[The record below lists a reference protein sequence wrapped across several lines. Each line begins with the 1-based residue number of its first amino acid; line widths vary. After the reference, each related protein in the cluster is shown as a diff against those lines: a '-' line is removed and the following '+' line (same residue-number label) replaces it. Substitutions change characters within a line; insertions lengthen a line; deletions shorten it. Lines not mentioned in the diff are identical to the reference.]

1 MQHTFQPATTALD
14 GAPTRQDRTVPAV
27 LGLAGVLL
35 ILFMALFQVYD
46 ILRRLEIVLET
57 ERHRLLNLARAVA
70 EQTASS
76 VQTVDAVLRVVAA
89 EQSHTP
95 RRPEHGG
102 SRERLQAHI
111 TGIGQIADLLIAD
124 ADGRLVGSAEAAAVS
139 LRPAQNDWFKV
150 HSGAQ
155 DVGLYVSKPF
165 LEAERGR
172 WTIAVSRRIS
182 NRAGAFAGAVVA
194 YLDLQHFQRFYGAL
208 DLGPGSAVSL
218 LRAEGDPVVR
228 FPGGDA
234 GDVRAEATV
243 LRELADRD
251 HGTAK
256 LVSFAADGGE
266 RICAA
271 QLVPGFPLV
280 VGVTAQR
287 TAVLAP
293 WYVQVMHSTVR
304 TTLLCLSVALLTWL
318 ALRQLGRR
326 ERAEQRLRVQT
337 ALLDELFESA
347 PEAIVLLDRDRRVM
361 RVNREFPKMFGF
373 ALEEAA
379 GRTLEEL
386 IVPAELRLP
395 GAAAWNAVDPHTAT
409 ETERMRKDGRRLQ
422 VSMLAAPIDTAE
434 GRIASYAI
442 FRDITE
448 RRLAEVERAKLE
460 VKLRQAEKLEAIGTM
475 AVGIAHDFGSILTA
489 MLNYGEVALSAAAD
503 SGRARRPIERMMAA
517 AQRAPKRWSTR
528 S

>member
-1 MQHTFQPATTALD
+1 
-14 GAPTRQDRTVPAV
+14 
-27 LGLAGVLL
+27 
-35 ILFMALFQVYD
+35 
-46 ILRRLEIVLET
+46 
-57 ERHRLLNLARAVA
+57 
-70 EQTASS
+70 
-76 VQTVDAVLRVVAA
+76 
-89 EQSHTP
+89 
-95 RRPEHGG
+95 
-102 SRERLQAHI
+102 
-111 TGIGQIADLLIAD
+111 
-124 ADGRLVGSAEAAAVS
+124 
-139 LRPAQNDWFKV
+139 
-150 HSGAQ
+150 
-155 DVGLYVSKPF
+155 
-165 LEAERGR
+165 
-172 WTIAVSRRIS
+172 
-182 NRAGAFAGAVVA
+182 
-194 YLDLQHFQRFYGAL
+194 
-208 DLGPGSAVSL
+208 
-218 LRAEGDPVVR
+218 
-228 FPGGDA
+228 
-234 GDVRAEATV
+234 
-243 LRELADRD
+243 
-251 HGTAK
+251 
-256 LVSFAADGGE
+256 
-266 RICAA
+266 
-271 QLVPGFPLV
+271 
-280 VGVTAQR
+280 
-287 TAVLAP
+287 
-293 WYVQVMHSTVR
+293 
-304 TTLLCLSVALLTWL
+304 
-318 ALRQLGRR
+318 
-326 ERAEQRLRVQT
+326 
-337 ALLDELFESA
+337 
-347 PEAIVLLDRDRRVM
+347 M